1 MPIYE
6 YRCDGCGPFEERRLF
21 GEAGEA
27 TACPECGARAQRLYT
42 MPNTKRVPAGL
53 SKAMDRAE
61 KSAHEPETVRRRVG
75 GDGVKHRHGG
85 HGRPWTLGH

>member
-6 YRCDGCGPFEERRLF
+6 FLCEDCGPFEEQRSF
-21 GEAGEA
+21 EKAGEA
-27 TACPECGARAQRLYT
+27 ACPGCGAEARRVYT

-75 GDGVKHRHGG
+75 GEEEKHRHG
-85 HGRPWTLGH
+85 HGRPWALGH

>member
-1 MPIYE
+1 
-6 YRCDGCGPFEERRLF
+6 
-21 GEAGEA
+21 
-27 TACPECGARAQRLYT
+27 

-75 GDGVKHRHGG
+75 GDGGKTCHS
-85 HGRPWTLGH
+85 HGRPWQVGH